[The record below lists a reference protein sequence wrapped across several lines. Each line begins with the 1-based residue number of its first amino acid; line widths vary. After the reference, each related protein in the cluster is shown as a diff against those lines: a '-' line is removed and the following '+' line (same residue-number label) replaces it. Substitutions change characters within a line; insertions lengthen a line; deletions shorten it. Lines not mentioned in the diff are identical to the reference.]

1 MTDDSKTKFELKPRS
16 NAHRRTNKN
25 DDDKLVRKMT
35 TLSVR
40 IVVCSLL
47 LIGTV
52 FLKMIGTPFAVSTL
66 STAEEFLTEQ
76 TDFTQLSEGVISYIV
91 QTSEALLGEDVSLA
105 SANTNELN
113 PPIKEGIV
121 KEAFV
126 PTSHPVYNTVI
137 NPTAIIIECG
147 EELGVYGVCDSVVGE
162 VIINSDDSIRLIT
175 KVDKKTTIVY
185 DNLKYCTKRIGD
197 KIISNEEIGK
207 LSEEDRLL
215 SFEVWVDNEAID
227 PQKYINFQSVSDAK
241 K

>member
-1 MTDDSKTKFELKPRS
+1 MTDNSKTKFELKPRS
-16 NAHRRTNKN
+16 NVAKRTNKN
-25 DDDKLVRKMT
+25 DDDRFVRKMT
-35 TLSVR
+35 ALSVR
-40 IVVCSLL
+40 IVACSIL

-66 STAEEFLTEQ
+66 STVEEFLTKQ
-76 TDFTQLSEGVISYIV
+76 TDFTALSEDVISYIV
-91 QTSEALLGEDVSLA
+91 QTSEVLLGEDVSLA
-105 SANTNELN
+105 SANTNELK

-126 PTSHPVYNTVI
+126 PTFHPVYNTVI
-137 NPTAIIIECG
+137 NPTSIVIECG
-147 EELGVYGVCDSVVGE
+147 EEVGVYGVCDSVVGE
-162 VIINSDDSIRLIT
+162 VIVNSDDSIRLVT

-185 DNLKYCTKRIGD
+185 DKLKHCTKRIGD
-197 KIISNEEIGK
+197 KIKLSEEIGK

-215 SFEVWVDNEAID
+215 GFEIWVDNEAID